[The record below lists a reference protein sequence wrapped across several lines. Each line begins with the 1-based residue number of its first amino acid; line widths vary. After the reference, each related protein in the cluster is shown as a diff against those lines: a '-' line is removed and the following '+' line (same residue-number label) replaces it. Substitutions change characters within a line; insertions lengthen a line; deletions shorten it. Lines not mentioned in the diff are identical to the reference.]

1 MGLDLKA
8 PCPYAQSMFW
18 NASKDVVETADAV
31 EGSFVYR
38 QAPKAWRPYLKLARM
53 DRPVGTWLLLW
64 PCWWSLALASNSG
77 FTSYHLYLLVLFGI
91 GALAMRGAGCTYN
104 DIVDRDID
112 GKVERT
118 RSRPIPAGEVSVKQA
133 WAFLVAQCLIG
144 LAVLLQMNDF
154 AILVGL
160 GSLGM
165 VAVYPFMKRIT
176 GWPQAWLG
184 LTFNWGALM
193 GWAAFRGE
201 LSAAP
206 LVLYAGA
213 LFWTLGYDTIYAH
226 QDKEDDALIGVKST
240 ALTLGP
246 KTRPA
251 LVLFYGLFTIALLA
265 AGILAKLGFFYYI
278 GIAFAGLHLGA
289 QVARVNIDDAGL
301 CLKVFRSNIA
311 FGWIVFVALILGQL
325 TA

>member
-1 MGLDLKA
+1 
-8 PCPYAQSMFW
+8 MFW
-18 NASKDVVETADAV
+18 NSSKDVVKTADAV

-38 QAPKAWRPYLKLARM
+38 QAPAAMRPYLKLARL
-53 DRPVGTWLLLW
+53 DRPVGAWLLLW
-64 PCWWSLALASNSG
+64 PCWWSLVLAADAG
-77 FTSYHLYLLVLFGI
+77 FTLMHAYLLLLFAI

-104 DIVDRDID
+104 DIVDRDFD
-112 GKVERT
+112 GAVERT
-118 RSRPIPAGEVSVKQA
+118 KSRPIPAGEVSLKGA
-133 WAFLVAQCLIG
+133 WVFLVFQCLIG
-144 LAVLLQMNDF
+144 LAVLLQLGPF

-160 GSLGM
+160 GSLVM
-165 VAVYPFMKRIT
+165 VAIYPFMKRIT

-193 GWAAFRGE
+193 GWATIRGE

-206 LVLYAGA
+206 LLLYFGA

-226 QDKEDDALIGVKST
+226 QDKEDDALIGVKSS
-240 ALTLGP
+240 ALTLGR
-246 KTRPA
+246 KTKPA
-251 LVLFYGLFTIALLA
+251 LAVFYSLFIIGLIVAGSLA
-265 AGILAKLGFFYYI
+265 NLGFIYYI
-278 GIAFAGLHLGA
+278 GIALAGIHLGA
-289 QVARVNIDDAGL
+289 QVVRVDIDDAGL